1 MSIRPLVK
9 TSTIKGEAY
18 LTNTPTYS
26 LAEVAKIKKY
36 IPKLLAFAGV
46 DCHGGEESQAQ

>member
-26 LAEVAKIKKY
+26 LAETAKIKKY
-36 IPKLLAFAGV
+36 IPKLLTFAGV